1 MTKGTHWIKLQ
12 NKPGRPKKIA
22 AVDLARWTILIP
34 WETRISVNK
43 AAERQQ
49 TNLNTWI
56 DNALLNASREV
67 LVGKQ
72 EVAKPEEVMDVIK
85 QMAEKLGKYA
95 DSLDKL
101 SQEINRPKEIN
112 KSWWKKISN
121 KS

>member
-1 MTKGTHWIKLQ
+1 MTKGTQK
-12 NKPGRPKKIA
+12 KSGRPKKVA

-34 WETRISVNK
+34 WETRISVTK

-67 LVGKQ
+67 IVGKQ